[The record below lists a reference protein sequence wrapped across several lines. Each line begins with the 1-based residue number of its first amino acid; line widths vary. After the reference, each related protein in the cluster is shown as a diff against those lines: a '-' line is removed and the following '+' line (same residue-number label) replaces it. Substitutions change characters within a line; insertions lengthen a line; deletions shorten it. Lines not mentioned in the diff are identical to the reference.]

1 MKCPRCSYNGSR
13 VVDSRP
19 ADDGSTI
26 RRRRECENCQYRFT
40 TYERIEETPLLVVK
54 QNGDRE
60 ESNRAKIL
68 RGIHRAFEKRP
79 FSAKEQEDIVNRIE
93 TKLREEGLREIQS
106 AQIGEYVMEELA
118 QIDDVAYI
126 RFASVYRQ
134 FQDINVFMQEI
145 QNIADTH
152 DDPEEEA
159 YPLLLRKMT
168 KKVNIQSS
176 RFVAPKRKETCAM
189 TKYPWQAIDPKSFI
203 QIESTNTLTMQNV
216 HVLTKLYQPIIGG
229 SAYSLYLTL
238 FGETQFSAHTKGVT
252 VSELLRKLDIGIP
265 DFYKARIRLEG
276 IGLLR
281 VYRSQENNDQ

>member
-54 QNGDRE
+54 KNGDRE
-60 ESNRAKIL
+60 EFNRAKIL

-93 TKLREEGLREIQS
+93 TKLREDSRREIQS

-134 FQDINVFMQEI
+134 FQDINVFMQEM
-145 QNIADTH
+145 QNIGDKHEETEEF
-152 DDPEEEA
+152 EEE
-159 YPLLLRKMT
+159 
-168 KKVNIQSS
+168 
-176 RFVAPKRKETCAM
+176 
-189 TKYPWQAIDPKSFI
+189 D
-203 QIESTNTLTMQNV
+203 
-216 HVLTKLYQPIIGG
+216 
-229 SAYSLYLTL
+229 
-238 FGETQFSAHTKGVT
+238 
-252 VSELLRKLDIGIP
+252 
-265 DFYKARIRLEG
+265 
-276 IGLLR
+276 
-281 VYRSQENNDQ
+281 

>member
-54 QNGDRE
+54 KNGDRE
-60 ESNRAKIL
+60 EFNRAKIL

-79 FSAKEQEDIVNRIE
+79 YSAKEQEDIVNRIE
-93 TKLREEGLREIQS
+93 TKLREKGLREIQS

-134 FQDINVFMQEI
+134 FQDINVFMQEM
-145 QNIADTH
+145 QNIGDKH
-152 DDPEEEA
+152 DESEEE
-159 YPLLLRKMT
+159 
-168 KKVNIQSS
+168 
-176 RFVAPKRKETCAM
+176 EE
-189 TKYPWQAIDPKSFI
+189 D
-203 QIESTNTLTMQNV
+203 
-216 HVLTKLYQPIIGG
+216 
-229 SAYSLYLTL
+229 
-238 FGETQFSAHTKGVT
+238 
-252 VSELLRKLDIGIP
+252 
-265 DFYKARIRLEG
+265 
-276 IGLLR
+276 
-281 VYRSQENNDQ
+281 

>member
-54 QNGDRE
+54 KNGDRE
-60 ESNRAKIL
+60 EFNRAKIL

-93 TKLREEGLREIQS
+93 TKLREDSRREIQS

-134 FQDINVFMQEI
+134 FQDINVFMQEM
-145 QNIADTH
+145 QNIGDKH
-152 DDPEEEA
+152 EEPEEFE
-159 YPLLLRKMT
+159 
-168 KKVNIQSS
+168 
-176 RFVAPKRKETCAM
+176 EE
-189 TKYPWQAIDPKSFI
+189 D
-203 QIESTNTLTMQNV
+203 
-216 HVLTKLYQPIIGG
+216 
-229 SAYSLYLTL
+229 
-238 FGETQFSAHTKGVT
+238 
-252 VSELLRKLDIGIP
+252 
-265 DFYKARIRLEG
+265 
-276 IGLLR
+276 
-281 VYRSQENNDQ
+281 

>member
-54 QNGDRE
+54 KNGDRE
-60 ESNRAKIL
+60 EFNRAKIL

-93 TKLREEGLREIQS
+93 TKLREDSRREIQS

-134 FQDINVFMQEI
+134 FKDINVFMQEM
-145 QNIADTH
+145 QNIGDKH
-152 DDPEEEA
+152 EEPEEPEEE
-159 YPLLLRKMT
+159 
-168 KKVNIQSS
+168 
-176 RFVAPKRKETCAM
+176 
-189 TKYPWQAIDPKSFI
+189 D
-203 QIESTNTLTMQNV
+203 
-216 HVLTKLYQPIIGG
+216 
-229 SAYSLYLTL
+229 
-238 FGETQFSAHTKGVT
+238 
-252 VSELLRKLDIGIP
+252 
-265 DFYKARIRLEG
+265 
-276 IGLLR
+276 
-281 VYRSQENNDQ
+281 

>member
-54 QNGDRE
+54 KNGDRE
-60 ESNRAKIL
+60 EFNRAKIL

-93 TKLREEGLREIQS
+93 TKLREDSRREIQS

-134 FQDINVFMQEI
+134 FQDINVFMQEM
-145 QNIADTH
+145 QNIGDKH
-152 DDPEEEA
+152 EEPEEPEEE
-159 YPLLLRKMT
+159 
-168 KKVNIQSS
+168 
-176 RFVAPKRKETCAM
+176 
-189 TKYPWQAIDPKSFI
+189 D
-203 QIESTNTLTMQNV
+203 
-216 HVLTKLYQPIIGG
+216 
-229 SAYSLYLTL
+229 
-238 FGETQFSAHTKGVT
+238 
-252 VSELLRKLDIGIP
+252 
-265 DFYKARIRLEG
+265 
-276 IGLLR
+276 
-281 VYRSQENNDQ
+281 